1 MSNNTVILIGNLGQQ
16 PELRETASGMAVCN
30 FSVATNERQKKGE
43 EWTTHT
49 EWHNITV
56 FGTQARN
63 CAKYLA
69 KGSKVV
75 VQGKLRTEAWKDA
88 QGADRK
94 TTKIIANSVTFMDT
108 QSHLTPTNYKG
119 QDPMQRAD
127 ESIPF

>member
-30 FSVATNERQKKGE
+30 FSVATNERQRKGE

-56 FGTQARN
+56 FGTQASN

-69 KGSKVV
+69 KGSKESNEYT
-75 VQGKLRTEAWKDA
+75 G
-88 QGADRK
+88 
-94 TTKIIANSVTFMDT
+94 
-108 QSHLTPTNYKG
+108 P
-119 QDPMQRAD
+119 DPMQRAD